1 MKRLRDTHAR
11 ALHSRRDVLK
21 TTLYAAFAA
30 AAPIT
35 RAVAADYPQKPI
47 QYVSPYP
54 PGGTN
59 DLVARIVSKHLAG
72 LLGTSI
78 IVENRGGAGG
88 TIGTGYAAHANADG
102 YTVLNA
108 SSGNLTSAPQVIGAP
123 YHPLAD
129 LVPRLPRQY
138 PLRVRVARCCSRA
151 AIWPRCSKARSVRR
165 CSGRVCCW
173 WPCSCFSGSAVRYAA
188 APANPLR
195 TPRGLPLHKNRSP
208 DGGDAGGTRARILS
222 YHALNASRC
231 QTLDA

>member
-21 TTLYAAFAA
+21 TALSAAFAA

-47 QYVSPYP
+47 HYVSPYP

-108 SSGNLTSAPQVIGAP
+108 SSGNLTSAQQVIGAP

-129 LVPRLPRQY
+129 LVPVGFLGNIRFVFASLDAARARQSGLAVRKPDQCDGARGVSAAGGRAAVFPGPRRGPRQRRQT
-138 PLRVRVARCCSRA
+138 LLGHHA
-151 AIWPRCSKARSVRR
+151 ACLCTRTAALTAAMREPR
-165 CSGRVCCW
+165 
-173 WPCSCFSGSAVRYAA
+173 
-188 APANPLR
+188 APASCLI
-195 TPRGLPLHKNRSP
+195 
-208 DGGDAGGTRARILS
+208 TR
-222 YHALNASRC
+222 
-231 QTLDA
+231 